1 MEMKSIHLKLALAFL
16 LSTAVTVGGMSAFI
30 NWNFSRGF
38 VDYVNA
44 QELSKLEPL
53 RDALSQA
60 FAEHGNWLFMQEN
73 TRLWHQLHRQTL
85 DFSAEIGPPPPRPP
99 PPRNRPGSPPR
110 HPENAD
116 SNLGYS
122 APPRE
127 PRPRHEGPPEQRG
140 KPKDDG
146 LPGRIVLF
154 DESDKRVIGN
164 PEVSLDPLPH
174 LRPQKLGLMDI
185 TLDGKRVGRLAITQA
200 KALQARQDLGFAREQ
215 NRMLIAISAGML
227 ILAFLVSIPLA
238 GHLVRPI
245 RALLTATHALTK
257 GQYQTRTPINSRD
270 ELGQLGTDFNQLAAT
285 LEANESSRQR
295 WIADISHELR
305 TPLAVIKAQIE
316 AVIDGIRPS
325 SAEVMSSLNNQTNHL
340 SKLVDD
346 LYQLSLTDMGALSYR
361 KQSIELA
368 PLLKACVEDF
378 RPAFEEHNIDLT
390 LDLNALTRPSLQA
403 DTDRLQQL
411 FANLLTNSLRYTHPN
426 GRLTISAA
434 AREEHIEIMFND
446 SAPGVSP
453 EDQAKLFERLFRVE
467 KSRNRS
473 SGGAGLGLSLCE
485 NIVKAHGGHIHA
497 SSSPLGGL
505 CITLTLSRFPS
516 NP

>member
-1 MEMKSIHLKLALAFL
+1 MKSIHLKLALAFL
-16 LSTAVTVGGMSAFI
+16 LSTAVTVGGMSVFI

-60 FAEHGNWLFMQEN
+60 FAKHGNWLFMQEN
-73 TRLWHQLHRQTL
+73 SRLWHQLHRQTL
-85 DFSAEIGPPPPRPP
+85 DFPAENELSPSRPP
-99 PPRNRPGSPPR
+99 PPRDRHDGLPRRPK
-110 HPENAD
+110 NAD
-116 SNLGYS
+116 SNAGDDT
-122 APPRE
+122 PQRG
-127 PRPRHEGPPEQRG
+127 PRPRHEGPPDPRG
-140 KPKDDG
+140 KPRNDS
-146 LPGRIVLF
+146 LPGRIILF

-164 PEVSLDPLPH
+164 PEVSLDPLGPH
-174 LRPQKLGLMDI
+174 KLGLMDI
-185 TLDGKRVGRLAITQA
+185 TLEGKRVGRLAITQA

-215 NRMLIAISAGML
+215 NQMLIAISATML

-245 RALLTATHALTK
+245 RALLATTHALTK

-316 AVIDGIRPS
+316 AVIDGIHAPN
-325 SAEVMSSLNNQTNHL
+325 AKVMSSLNNQTNHL

-346 LYQLSLTDMGALSYR
+346 LYQLSLSDTGALSYR
-361 KQSIELA
+361 KQALELG

-378 RPAFEEHNIDLT
+378 RPAFEDRNIDLT
-390 LDLNALTRPSLQA
+390 LDLKALTRQELQA
-403 DTDRLQQL
+403 DSDRLQQL

-426 GRLTISAA
+426 GRLVISAT
-434 AREEHIEIMFND
+434 AREENIEVIFND
-446 SAPGVSP
+446 SAPEVP
-453 EDQAKLFERLFRVE
+453 LEDQGKLFERLFRVE

-485 NIVKAHGGHIHA
+485 NIVKAHGGHIQA

-505 CITLTLSRFPS
+505 CITLTLSHFPS
-516 NP
+516 DS